1 VTRGEP
7 HHARRETPSPQGAS
21 YSKPTSALNTVETK
35 PGTAELVGTTFFVD
49 QRIAELKDVECL
61 IAELIKN
68 DLLLTVVL

>member
-1 VTRGEP
+1 
-7 HHARRETPSPQGAS
+7 
-21 YSKPTSALNTVETK
+21 VETK